1 MDGEDLREASK
12 AQWSGVAGGWAEGV
26 ERREGGPAGAAADW
40 MLAAAALEPGER
52 VLELACGAGDVGLR
66 AAEVVGPTGRVV
78 CSDFAEPMVD
88 VARERARAA
97 GLGHLE
103 ARVIDAEELDL
114 GERFDAVL
122 CRMGFMLM
130 SDPAAALRRSCAV
143 LDDGGRIALA
153 VWGPPEANPWLSAV
167 TDAVMETLGAPP
179 PAPGTPGPFALCD
192 RERLRDLITG
202 AGLEDVVIED
212 VASERRHDSLDDWW
226 AETRRV
232 SGPIGALLSQLQDE
246 DVDAIRDHAFTHA
259 RSYVAEDGVRFPAS
273 IVAAAA
279 RAAGP

>member
-26 ERREGGPAGAAADW
+26 ERRENGPAGAAADW

-66 AAEVVGPTGRVV
+66 AAERVGPTGRVV

-88 VARERARAA
+88 VARERAR
-97 GLGHLE
+97 
-103 ARVIDAEELDL
+103 
-114 GERFDAVL
+114 
-122 CRMGFMLM
+122 
-130 SDPAAALRRSCAV
+130 
-143 LDDGGRIALA
+143 
-153 VWGPPEANPWLSAV
+153 
-167 TDAVMETLGAPP
+167 T
-179 PAPGTPGPFALCD
+179 
-192 RERLRDLITG
+192 
-202 AGLEDVVIED
+202 AGLEDILIED

-232 SGPIGALLSQLQDE
+232 SGPIGALLSKLADE
-246 DVDAIRDHAFTHA
+246 QVAAIRDHAFTHA
-259 RSYVAEDGVRFPAS
+259 RPYVTGDGVRFPAS